1 MEKSINVIQS
11 IQRAINILNCF
22 NQNELELS
30 LNVISEK
37 VKLNINTTRGLV
49 NSLVANKLI
58 YHNKK
63 NNTYSI
69 GDYFLIKSNLVLNNN
84 MNRAKELS
92 RDLLDLLSQKFH
104 VSSRLQIITDDSI
117 FTALTVDPQNS
128 HYILTSTKSLN
139 FPLHATSSGKLFLCY
154 KKKDLSKI
162 KLEKFT
168 KNTIINIEKLKEELD
183 KIKKNKYSTEIDE
196 IGFGVSSIAVPIF
209 DWRYSNEEISSIFG
223 TISVTALTPII
234 KKLKLDI
241 IKELKKIVKTL
252 EMRLFES
259 E

>member
-92 RDLLDLLSQKFH
+92 TDLLENLMFQ
-104 VSSRLQIITDDSI
+104 
-117 FTALTVDPQNS
+117 VD
-128 HYILTSTKSLN
+128 
-139 FPLHATSSGKLFLCY
+139 Y
-154 KKKDLSKI
+154 K
-162 KLEKFT
+162 
-168 KNTIINIEKLKEELD
+168 
-183 KIKKNKYSTEIDE
+183 
-196 IGFGVSSIAVPIF
+196 
-209 DWRYSNEEISSIFG
+209 
-223 TISVTALTPII
+223 
-234 KKLKLDI
+234 
-241 IKELKKIVKTL
+241 
-252 EMRLFES
+252 
-259 E
+259 